1 MAPDHDPSAPS
12 RTPELTERPA
22 SRRRQP
28 ARWAAAS
35 TLAVGLLAASLAL
48 PTSLGG
54 ASAAAAPDPMLVVDV
69 EALTV
74 EEQLTFAAL
83 QGIVN
88 RDAPR
93 LYLVGLRSA
102 QDFDVDPT
110 AEAWLTDVVDGP
122 IERVMPAEALDRL
135 KGAVKGLV
143 VWDPAVPHESQNVA
157 TTMAGRD
164 DLLPVGP
171 SQVAALEADHGLAV
185 EVDLRDL
192 GLTTDRQFTEW
203 AIANLTPPTGGWSF
217 PVWMGRPRN
226 GKAIQPGLRDWAVA
240 NRAFV
245 FDANPASEPGLIGE
259 VMDLFPRGIG
269 VYGYVFFDTEVY
281 YSTGLPANEALG
293 VAELTEHG
301 NWLIPT
307 TDATNL
313 TVHSKSTAVA
323 RRATWD
329 DTARTPD
336 DDTTYV
342 SFVLSDGDALG
353 YDVTMLRSLQYS
365 HLGDSSIPI
374 GVSTSPLL
382 ATHAPAIWN
391 WYLDNLPANA
401 NLVAGPSGSGYFF
414 PSYAGE
420 ADEDRFLQQSRTA
433 LDATGLRSTW
443 SINPILTPSPSTGDI
458 ARMVDAYE
466 PSSLYLDYQPGAP
479 ISPAVSFA
487 GDVPITRIAM
497 ATKPEEIAPAI
508 RASIAKQPDG
518 PRFVSIGLVT
528 WGTNADAAAAALAEF
543 GDDVVAVAPD
553 EFAGLLKGA
562 AADGYAGS
570 PDRPVV
576 PAPAVGACRADPDQI
591 DWGTNPVT
599 AAFAAN
605 QILNGDLPAK
615 ATSDGT
621 SIEVDTDALADQVL
635 ATFRALGPLAFTAD
649 AIASGTSSVS
659 VSGLD
664 DLRRIDDEVV
674 EADGTYTA
682 ELTFDPGDGV
692 RTTSLTV
699 PVTCRAAARA
709 IEDPTPTPTPTDPP
723 PAQPVAGDPSYTG

>member
-1 MAPDHDPSAPS
+1 MAPEQGPSPKDEP
-12 RTPELTERPA
+12 TD
-22 SRRRQP
+22 RRR
-28 ARWAAAS
+28 ARRRRSGRWAAAS
-35 TLAVGLLAASLAL
+35 AVAVGLFAATLAVPAVPG
-48 PTSLGG
+48 
-54 ASAAAAPDPMLVVDV
+54 SARVTADPDPMLVVDV

-74 EEQLTFAAL
+74 EQQLTFAAL

-88 RDAPR
+88 RTSPR

-102 QDFDVDPT
+102 QDFDLDPT
-110 AEAWLTDVVDGP
+110 AEAWLTDAVDGP
-122 IERVMPAEALDRL
+122 IERVTPGEALDRL
-135 KGAVKGLV
+135 KGEVKGLV

-157 TTMAGRD
+157 TTIAGSD

-171 SQVAALEADHGLAV
+171 DQVDDLAADHGLTI

-192 GLTTDRQFTEW
+192 DLTTDRQFTEW
-203 AIANLTPPTGGWSF
+203 AIANLAPPAGGWSF

-226 GKAIQPGLRDWAVA
+226 GKPIQPGLRDWAVA

-245 FDANPASEPGLIGE
+245 FDADPATEPGLIGE

-293 VAELTEHG
+293 VAELTDRG

-307 TDATNL
+307 TDATNM
-313 TVHSKSTAVA
+313 TVHSQSAAVA
-323 RRATWD
+323 RPATWD
-329 DTARTPD
+329 DTVRTPD

-353 YDVTMLRSLQYS
+353 YDITMLRSLQYPY
-365 HLGDSSIPI
+365 LDDTSIPI

-391 WYLDNLPANA
+391 WYVENLPANA
-401 NLVAGPSGSGYFF
+401 NLVAGPSGSGYFY
-414 PSYAGE
+414 PSYAGD
-420 ADEDRFLQQSRTA
+420 ADEDRFLQRSRA
-433 LDATGLRSTW
+433 DLDATGLRSTW
-443 SINPILTPSPSTGDI
+443 SINPILTPSPSTRDI
-458 ARMVDAYE
+458 DRMVEAFA
-466 PSSLYLDYQPGAP
+466 PSSLYLDYTPGAP
-479 ISPAVSFA
+479 LSPSVTYA

-528 WGTNADAAAAALAEF
+528 WGTNADDAAAALAEF

-553 EFAGLLKGA
+553 ELAGLLKGA
-562 AADGYAGS
+562 ADDGYTGS
-570 PDRPVV
+570 PDV
-576 PAPAVGACRADPDQI
+576 PLVPPPAVGACRADPDQI
-591 DWGTNPVT
+591 DWGANPVT

-605 QILNGDLPAK
+605 QILYQDLPAN

-621 SIEVDTDALADQVL
+621 TIDVDSDALADRVL
-635 ATFRALGPLAFTAD
+635 AAFRVLGPLAYTAD
-649 AIASGTSSVS
+649 AVAGGTASASVTGFGS
-659 VSGLD
+659 
-664 DLRRIDDEVV
+664 LRQVGDEIV
-674 EADGTYTA
+674 EADGTATA

-699 PVTCRAAARA
+699 PVTCRAARPISAS
-709 IEDPTPTPTPTDPP
+709 
-723 PAQPVAGDPSYTG
+723 PSFTG